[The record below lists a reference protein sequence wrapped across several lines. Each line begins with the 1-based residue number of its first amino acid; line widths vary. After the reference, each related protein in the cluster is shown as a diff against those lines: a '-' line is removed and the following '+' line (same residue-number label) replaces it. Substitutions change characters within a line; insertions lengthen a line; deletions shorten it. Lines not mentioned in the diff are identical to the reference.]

1 MSELSVAE
9 IDHLLS
15 NTLSADLPEI
25 ISGLSA
31 DTRTGVRNAVGRA
44 QRRLDRELAEHE
56 RLEGMAELQI
66 SLHASGYTMIAGVD
80 EVGRGCLAGP
90 VSAGAVVLDAATR
103 IQGLDDSKR
112 LTPEMR
118 VQIDAE
124 IRTQALAVAV
134 AHVDPIMIDGLG
146 IAAANLLAM
155 RRAVAALGMPV
166 DHVIVDG
173 LPVDMGVVSTA
184 VVGGDRRVSAIAAA
198 SIVAKVARDAMMR
211 EFDQEFPEY
220 GFGANKGYGT
230 LEHIEIIRRIGPCAL
245 HRMSF
250 APCSQN
256 SLF

>member
-1 MSELSVAE
+1 MSQLSVAE
-9 IDHLLS
+9 IHRMLS
-15 NTLSADLPEI
+15 GAASADLPEI
-25 ISGLSA
+25 ISRLSP
-31 DTRTGVRNAVGRA
+31 DPRLGVRDAIGRA
-44 QRRLDRELAEHE
+44 QRRLDRELAEHA
-56 RLEGMAELQI
+56 RLERMAELQI
-66 SLHASGYTMIAGVD
+66 SLHASGYVVVAGVD

-90 VSAGAVVLDAATR
+90 VSAGAVVLNAETR

-118 VQIDAE
+118 VHMDAE
-124 IRTQALAVAV
+124 IRASALAIAV
-134 AHVDPIMIDGLG
+134 AHVDPILIDGLG

-155 RRAVAALGMPV
+155 RRAVAALGVPV

-211 EFDQEFPEY
+211 DFDEQFPEY

-230 LEHIEIIRRIGPCAL
+230 VEHIETIRRIGPCVL

-256 SLF
+256 ALF